1 MDDVLYD
8 WNTNPSAPERFDW
21 AGARVEIQDET
32 LRDGAQS
39 VSVVEPRLDDKK
51 ALLHHAAALG
61 VHSVA
66 LGFPAMGE
74 RAAAH
79 VVALAREIADAR
91 LPLAATCAA
100 RTLPTDVH
108 AVTEASQKSGLPIEV
123 AAFIGASRIRQI
135 VEGWTLDDMCRRVE
149 RAVTTAV
156 RAGHDVMFVTEDTTR
171 AHPDSLH
178 ALYGAA
184 LRAGAR
190 RVCLADTVGCVTPDG
205 VRRLVGWVRDVVG
218 AGVRRVD
225 VSGVD
230 VSGAGVSGAGVRVDW
245 HGHRDRGLGLA
256 NCLAA
261 IEAGADR
268 VHATA
273 LGLGE
278 RVGNVEMELLLVN
291 LSMLGAH
298 RHPIDCLSEYSRLA
312 SRAFDVPIPAN
323 HPVVGADAY
332 ATAAGTHAAAMLKAG
347 VLRDCLYTAFPPAMI
362 GRHQEVRI
370 SPASGASNV
379 RWWLEERGYVADAAD
394 AGLVA
399 YLLAAAKASDR
410 TLALDE
416 IEALRSEYL
425 SSSAR
430 RDARTAPPS
439 ARA

>member
-8 WNTNPSAPERFDW
+8 WNTNHGAPEGFDW

-39 VSVVEPRLDDKK
+39 ASVVEPRIEDKK

-74 RAAAH
+74 RATAH

-91 LPLAATCAA
+91 LPLTATCAA
-100 RTLPTDVH
+100 RTLPSDIEGITK
-108 AVTEASQKSGLPIEV
+108 ASQAAGLPIEV
-123 AAFIGASRIRQI
+123 ATFIGASRLRQM

-149 RAVTTAV
+149 SAVTTAV

-171 AHPDSLH
+171 ADPGTLQ

-190 RVCLADTVGCVTPDG
+190 RICLADTVGCATPAG
-205 VRRLVGWVRDVVG
+205 VRRLVGWVRRAFG
-218 AGVRRVD
+218 TGVTI
-225 VSGVD
+225 
-230 VSGAGVSGAGVRVDW
+230 DW

-256 NCLAA
+256 NCLTA
-261 IEAGADR
+261 IEAGVDR

-291 LSMLGAH
+291 LAMLGAH
-298 RHPIDCLSEYSRLA
+298 RHALPGLTDYARLA
-312 SRAFDVPIPAN
+312 ACAFDVPIPAN
-323 HPVVGADAY
+323 QPVVGADAFT
-332 ATAAGTHAAAMLKAG
+332 TAAGTHAAALLKAG
-347 VLRDCLYTAFPPAMI
+347 ALRDQLYSAFPAAMVG
-362 GRHQEVRI
+362 GRHAVRV
-370 SPASGASNV
+370 SPASGTANV
-379 RWWLEERGYVADAAD
+379 QWWLSERGYDAAD
-394 AGLVA
+394 AALVA
-399 YLLAAAKASDR
+399 YILTAAKASDR
-410 TLALDE
+410 ALTADE
-416 IEALRSEYL
+416 IEALRAGYL

-430 RDARTAPPS
+430 RDARTEPPS

>member
-8 WNTNPSAPERFDW
+8 WNTNPGAREGFDW

-79 VVALAREIADAR
+79 VVALAREVADAR
-91 LPLAATCAA
+91 LPLTATCAA

-108 AVTEASQKSGLPIEV
+108 AITEASQRSGFPIEV
-123 AAFIGASRIRQI
+123 ATFIGASRIRQV

-149 RAVTTAV
+149 ASVATAV
-156 RAGHDVMFVTEDTTR
+156 QAGHDVMFVTEDTTR
-171 AHPDSLH
+171 AHADTLH

-190 RVCLADTVGCVTPDG
+190 RVCIADTVGCATPDG
-205 VRRLVGWVRDVVG
+205 VRRLVAWSRGVVG
-218 AGVRRVD
+218 AGVRI
-225 VSGVD
+225 
-230 VSGAGVSGAGVRVDW
+230 DW

-291 LSMLGAH
+291 LAMLGAH
-298 RHPIDCLSEYSRLA
+298 RHPIDRLSDYSRLA

-323 HPVVGADAY
+323 HPVVGADAFT
-332 ATAAGTHAAAMLKAG
+332 TAAGTHAAALMKAG
-347 VLRDCLYTAFPPAMI
+347 VLRERLYAAFPPAI
-362 GRHQEVRI
+362 VGRHQEVRI

-379 RWWLEERGYVADAAD
+379 RCWLDEHGYDAEPD
-394 AGLVA
+394 LVA
-399 YLLAAAKASDR
+399 YVLSAAKSSDR
-410 TLALDE
+410 ALATSE

-430 RDARTAPPS
+430 QDARTAPPS

>member
-8 WNTNPSAPERFDW
+8 WNTNHGAPEGFDW

-79 VVALAREIADAR
+79 VVALAREIADAG

-108 AVTEASQKSGLPIEV
+108 AIAEASQKSGLPIEV
-123 AAFIGASRIRQI
+123 ATFIGASRIRQV

-149 RAVTTAV
+149 GAVTTAV

-171 AHPDSLH
+171 AHPDALR

-184 LRAGAR
+184 LRAGAH
-190 RVCLADTVGCVTPDG
+190 RVCIADTVGCATPDG
-205 VRRLVGWVRDVVG
+205 TRRLVIWVRGVVG
-218 AGVRRVD
+218 AGI
-225 VSGVD
+225 
-230 VSGAGVSGAGVRVDW
+230 ALDW

-323 HPVVGADAY
+323 HPVVGADAF
-332 ATAAGTHAAAMLKAG
+332 ATAAGTHAAAMRKAG
-347 VLRDCLYTAFPPAMI
+347 LLRDRLYTAFPPAMI

-370 SPASGASNV
+370 SHASGASNV
-379 RWWLEERGYVADAAD
+379 RWWLEERGYAADATD

-399 YLLAAAKASDR
+399 HLLMAAKASDR
-410 TLALDE
+410 TLAADE
-416 IEALRSEYL
+416 LEALRRDYL

>member
-8 WNTNPSAPERFDW
+8 WNTNHGAPERFNW

-39 VSVVEPRLDDKK
+39 VSVVVPRLDDKK

-74 RAAAH
+74 RATAH

-108 AVTEASQKSGLPIEV
+108 AIAEASQESGLPIEV
-123 AAFIGASRIRQI
+123 ATFIGASRIRQV
-135 VEGWTLDDMCRRVE
+135 VEGWNLDDMCRRVE
-149 RAVTTAV
+149 ASVGAAV

-171 AHPDSLH
+171 AHPDALH

-184 LRAGAR
+184 LRAGAH
-190 RVCLADTVGCVTPDG
+190 RVCIADTVGCTTPDG
-205 VRRLVGWVRDVVG
+205 VRRLVGWVRDMVG
-218 AGVRRVD
+218 AV
-225 VSGVD
+225 
-230 VSGAGVSGAGVRVDW
+230 VSGADARVDW

-291 LSMLGAH
+291 LAMLGAH
-298 RHPIDCLSEYSRLA
+298 RHPIDCLSEYARLA

-323 HPVVGADAY
+323 HPVIGADAF
-332 ATAAGTHAAAMLKAG
+332 ATAAGTHAAAIRKAG
-347 VLRDCLYTAFPPAMI
+347 VLRDRLYTAFPPAMI
-362 GRHQEVRI
+362 GREQEVRI

-399 YLLAAAKASDR
+399 YLLMAAKASDR
-410 TLALDE
+410 TLATDE
-416 IEALRSEYL
+416 IEALRGEYV

>member
-8 WNTNPSAPERFDW
+8 WNTNHGAPERFNW

-39 VSVVEPRLDDKK
+39 VSVVAPRLDDKK

-74 RAAAH
+74 RATAH

-100 RTLPTDVH
+100 RTLPSDVQ
-108 AVTEASQKSGLPIEV
+108 AIAEASQESGLPIEV
-123 AAFIGASRIRQI
+123 ATFIGASRIRQV
-135 VEGWTLDDMCRRVE
+135 VEGWALDDMCRRVE
-149 RAVTTAV
+149 ASVATAV

-171 AHPDSLH
+171 AHPDDLY

-190 RVCLADTVGCVTPDG
+190 RVCIADTVGCATPDG
-205 VRRLVGWVRDVVG
+205 VRRLVGRLVSWSRGVVG
-218 AGVRRVD
+218 AGVRI
-225 VSGVD
+225 
-230 VSGAGVSGAGVRVDW
+230 DW

-291 LSMLGAH
+291 LAMLGAH

-323 HPVVGADAY
+323 HPVIGADAF
-332 ATAAGTHAAAMLKAG
+332 ATAAGTHAAAIRKAG
-347 VLRDCLYTAFPPAMI
+347 VLRDRLYTAFPPAMI
-362 GRHQEVRI
+362 GREQEVRI

-394 AGLVA
+394 TGLVA
-399 YLLAAAKASDR
+399 YLLMAAKASDR
-410 TLALDE
+410 TLAADE
-416 IEALRSEYL
+416 IEVLRSEYL

>member
-1 MDDVLYD
+1 MQDLMYD
-8 WNTNPSAPERFDW
+8 WNTIPGGPEGFDW

-79 VVALAREIADAR
+79 VVALAREIADTR

-100 RTLPTDVH
+100 RTLPADIL
-108 AVTEASQKSGLPIEV
+108 AIAEASQKAGLPIEV
-123 AAFIGASRIRQI
+123 ATFIGASRIRQL
-135 VEGWTLDDMCRRVE
+135 VEGWALDDMCRRVE
-149 RAVTTAV
+149 GAVTTAV

-190 RVCLADTVGCVTPDG
+190 RVCIADTVGCATPDG
-205 VRRLVGWVRDVVG
+205 VRRLVGWIG
-218 AGVRRVD
+218 AEFPT
-225 VSGVD
+225 
-230 VSGAGVSGAGVRVDW
+230 ATIDW

-256 NCLAA
+256 NCLTA

-332 ATAAGTHAAAMLKAG
+332 ATAAGTHAAAILKAG
-347 VLRDCLYTAFPPAMI
+347 ILHDRLYTAFPPAMI
-362 GRHQEVRI
+362 GRQQEVRI

-379 RWWLEERGYVADAAD
+379 RWWLEERGYVADAGD

-399 YLLAAAKASDR
+399 YLLMAAKASDR
-410 TLALDE
+410 TLAADE
-416 IEALRSEYL
+416 IEALRGEYL

-430 RDARTAPPS
+430 QDARTAPPS

>member
-1 MDDVLYD
+1 
-8 WNTNPSAPERFDW
+8 
-21 AGARVEIQDET
+21 
-32 LRDGAQS
+32 
-39 VSVVEPRLDDKK
+39 
-51 ALLHHAAALG
+51 
-61 VHSVA
+61 
-66 LGFPAMGE
+66 
-74 RAAAH
+74 
-79 VVALAREIADAR
+79 VVALAREIAEMG

-100 RTLPTDVH
+100 RTLPADVH
-108 AVTEASQKSGLPIEV
+108 AIAEASQKSGLPIEV
-123 AAFIGASRIRQI
+123 ATFIGASRIRQV

-149 RAVTTAV
+149 ASVATAV
-156 RAGHDVMFVTEDTTR
+156 GAGHDVMFVTEDTTR
-171 AHPDSLH
+171 AHPDDLY

-184 LRAGAR
+184 LRAGAH
-190 RVCLADTVGCVTPDG
+190 RVCIADTVGCATPDG
-205 VRRLVGWVRDVVG
+205 VRRLVSWSRGMVG
-218 AGVRRVD
+218 AG
-225 VSGVD
+225 
-230 VSGAGVSGAGVRVDW
+230 GVRIDW

-291 LSMLGAH
+291 LAMLGAH
-298 RHPIDCLSEYSRLA
+298 RHAIDCLSEYSRLA

-323 HPVVGADAY
+323 HPVVGADAF
-332 ATAAGTHAAAMLKAG
+332 ATAAGTHAAAILKAG
-347 VLRDCLYTAFPPAMI
+347 ALRDRLYTAFPPAMI
-362 GRHQEVRI
+362 GRQQEVRI

-379 RWWLEERGYVADAAD
+379 RWWLEERGYVADATD

-410 TLALDE
+410 TLATDE
-416 IEALRSEYL
+416 IEALRGQYL

-430 RDARTAPPS
+430 RDARTEPPS